1 MGIVIEVDDAG
12 ILYLSPA
19 PEHFWYRTGSPYS
32 VTGLVPASAFLFIP
46 VPDWLY
52 AGLSDT
58 PAFKKGVHP
67 ARHTSGCENEYT
79 LHVHAVVGGK

>member
-46 VPDWLY
+46 VPD
-52 AGLSDT
+52 
-58 PAFKKGVHP
+58 
-67 ARHTSGCENEYT
+67 
-79 LHVHAVVGGK
+79 